1 MRPNQRRVPPPASPD
16 LACEHQ
22 ARNLPT
28 VRVKAPRRNT
38 NRLPAGTP
46 APRPGPCELSDHG
59 ERLSIILGIF
69 DTGCPDP
76 VPALALRAGHGCHV
90 ADLPAK
96 GNP

>member
-1 MRPNQRRVPPPASPD
+1 MRPSQSRVPSSAPPPISPSSI
-16 LACEHQ
+16 A
-22 ARNLPT
+22 ARNTPT

-38 NRLPAGTP
+38 NRLPAGNTS
-46 APRPGPCELSDHG
+46 PRPGPCELSDHG

-76 VPALALRAGHGCHV
+76 VPALRAGHGCHV